1 MRLSTTLLSVAAAT
15 WMCRPAAAAAAPS
28 LSLADAEQSALA
40 HQPAVRQAAG
50 QVEAAEGRVEQAR
63 SGYLPQV
70 TGTGIY
76 QRTTAN
82 FVSRPGALPASPTSP
97 NLNPSYSSTT
107 FNFFNFGLT
116 ASQLIYDFGAT
127 SERWR
132 AADVNRDAAQST
144 GRSTVAQA
152 LLAVR
157 RAYFQ
162 ARAQKE
168 LVGVAQETV
177 GNQQKHLEQI
187 QGFVSAG
194 IRPEIDLA
202 TARTTL
208 ANAKVQLVNATN
220 SYEVALATLDQV
232 MGVPTD
238 QRYELSDTELT
249 AVPGEDGPSGPL
261 LGEALQARPEVA
273 AAEQSRR
280 AQELTVSS
288 LRGNYGP
295 ALSATASLTDG
306 GTAID
311 RLMPNWYLGLSLS
324 WAILQG
330 GLTHGQ
336 VREARG
342 TLTALAA
349 QEDAVRLQVGVDVE
363 QSSLGVRAA
372 KATIVAAE
380 EALTNARDQLRLA
393 EARYA
398 TGLGSAVE
406 LSDAQVAYTN
416 AEAQEVQARYGLA
429 SARAQL
435 ITALGST
442 K

>member
-1 MRLSTTLLSVAAAT
+1 MRLPSLLIAAT
-15 WMCRPAAAAAAPS
+15 TVWLCRTAAAAGPA
-28 LSLADAEQSALA
+28 LSLADAERNALA
-40 HQPAVRQAAG
+40 HQPSVQQAAG
-50 QVEAAEGRVEQAR
+50 NVEAAAGRVEQAR

-70 TGTGIY
+70 TGTGTY

-82 FVSRPGALPASPTSP
+82 FVSRPGAVP
-97 NLNPSYSSTT
+97 NAQNINATYSSTT

-132 AADVNRDAAQST
+132 AADASLDATQST

-162 ARAQKE
+162 ARASKE

-177 GNQQKHLEQI
+177 GNQEKHLEQI
-187 QGFVSAG
+187 QGFVTAG

-202 TARTTL
+202 TARTSL

-232 MGVPTD
+232 MGLPTE
-238 QRYELSDTELT
+238 QRYELSDTELA

-261 LGEALQARPEVA
+261 LADALQARPEVA

-311 RLMPNWYLGLSLS
+311 KLMPNWFVGLSLN

-342 TLTALAA
+342 TLTALTA

-372 KATIVAAE
+372 KASIVAAE

>member
-1 MRLSTTLLSVAAAT
+1 MRLPSLLIASAAALI
-15 WMCRPAAAAAAPS
+15 CRSALADAVPS
-28 LSLADAEQSALA
+28 LSLADAERNALA
-40 HQPAVRQAAG
+40 HQPAVQQAAG

-70 TGTGIY
+70 TGTGLY

-82 FVSRPGALPASPTSP
+82 FVPRPNQPLPP
-97 NLNPSYSSTT
+97 NTSYSSAT
-107 FNFFNFGLT
+107 FNFYNFGLT

-132 AADVNRDAAQST
+132 AADSNRDAAQST

-152 LLAVR
+152 LLSVR

-177 GNQQKHLEQI
+177 GNQEKHLQQI
-187 QGFVSAG
+187 QGFVTAG

-208 ANAKVQLVNATN
+208 ANAKVQLVNANN
-220 SYEVALATLDQV
+220 SYEVGLATLNQV
-232 MGVPTD
+232 MGLPTE
-238 QRYELSDTELT
+238 QRYELSDSEL
-249 AVPGEDGPSGPL
+249 AAIPGEDGPSAPL
-261 LGEALQARPEVA
+261 LDEALRERPEVA

-295 ALSATASLTDG
+295 ALSGVASLTDG
-306 GTAID
+306 GTSID
-311 RLMPNWYLGLSLS
+311 HLMPNWYLGLSLS

-342 TLTALAA
+342 TLTALTA
-349 QEDAVRLQVGVDVE
+349 QEQGVRLQVGVDVE

-416 AEAQEVQARYGLA
+416 AAAQEVQARYGLA